1 MQTLPEMKKLF
12 IRDFGDQEE
21 RKQKQKTMV
30 IKNVNTFAQSSD
42 LYYCVIVEMG
52 FYRHVFFFR

>member
-21 RKQKQKTMV
+21 RKENYGHKK
-30 IKNVNTFAQSSD
+30 
-42 LYYCVIVEMG
+42 C
-52 FYRHVFFFR
+52 